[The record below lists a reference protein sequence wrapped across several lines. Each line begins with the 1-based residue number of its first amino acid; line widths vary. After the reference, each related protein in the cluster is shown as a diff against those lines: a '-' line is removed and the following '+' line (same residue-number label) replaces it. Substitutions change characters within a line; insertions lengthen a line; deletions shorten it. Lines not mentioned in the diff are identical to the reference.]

1 MPKVLW
7 CAKIFPNPTKGVL
20 NISDELTDVQIFD
33 LTGRVVYVAPVIQT
47 TIDLSNIV
55 NGTYLLVANKQ
66 GQKVSAKVVINR

>member
-1 MPKVLW
+1 M
-7 CAKIFPNPTKGVL
+7 
-20 NISDELTDVQIFD
+20 QIFD